1 MIYFLIYLVL
11 FFIGYIV
18 FYNIKVKD
26 KILGWKNSGQ
36 KRLSKKG
43 AIFLCFAVFLMTAI
57 SFSIFIKSIMAA
69 IALGLLPVIGV
80 YSLIDIT
87 ERYWEDRE
95 MKQITFFLMTMAK
108 WSSVKNDLVYCLKKT
123 SESNMKK
130 PLGTMVTTTL
140 GRIYGGMTPGAAFGL
155 LEEESR
161 SEDFQYM
168 IKNIRFAA
176 EKGGNLQKLFKSMEE
191 QYFKIDEEYFKRK
204 ISTLRDRIAVYVTI
218 FMVIGTGIWFIGNN
232 SVAGTFYLRTLNG
245 NMLLIAFVLVFGAGI
260 MVMMKR

>member
-1 MIYFLIYLVL
+1 MIYFLIYLIL
-11 FFIGYIV
+11 FFIGYII
-18 FYNIKVKD
+18 FYNIKVRE

-36 KRLSKKG
+36 KRINKKG
-43 AIFLCFAVFLMTAI
+43 LIILYCGVFII
-57 SFSIFIKSIMAA
+57 STVSLSIFMNSIIVAT
-69 IALGLLPVIGV
+69 ALGLLPVIGV
-80 YSLIDIT
+80 YSLMDIN

-123 SESNMKK
+123 SESNIKK

-140 GRIYGGMTPGAAFGL
+140 GRIYGGMTPGTAFGL
-155 LEEESR
+155 LEEEAR

-191 QYFKIDEEYFKRK
+191 QYFKIDEEFFKRK
-204 ISTLRDRIAVYVTI
+204 ISTLRDRIAVYITI

-232 SVAGTFYLRTLNG
+232 LVASTFYLKTLNG
-245 NMLLIAFVLVFGAGI
+245 NLLLMVFVLVFGAGI